1 MSMDLF
7 VMAKEL
13 LPGASVLAVIVTV
26 VGYALAAYIGRRFDQ
41 IDKRADL
48 LEKRAE
54 EIRAT
59 SLELKKDMRGEERG
73 ELVTFRV
80 AVEKWEDFLQRLVF
94 DYTMAPPDKADIAK
108 FYEADTTLF
117 LEVKIA
123 VVKVG
128 IYLRDSKLEEQ
139 LMAAVTKVRNTY
151 YPLISATLPNLIDL
165 QMQLAPI
172 EIKRKNFADS
182 GMTNMTYAPTVEDR
196 DKAAALQAALTEA
209 MRTFS
214 AQLIAQY
221 RAVAEQLV
229 DVKNAVNTYI
239 YRPVTQA
246 GLDKD

>member
-1 MSMDLF
+1 MGDMF

-13 LPGASVLAVIVTV
+13 LPGASVLAVIVTI
-26 VGYALAAYIGRRFDQ
+26 VGYALAAYIKRRFDQ
-41 IDKRADL
+41 IDKKSDL

-73 ELVTFRV
+73 DLVTFRV

-94 DYTMAPPDKADIAK
+94 DYTMAPPDKADIAG
-108 FYEADTTLF
+108 FYQEDNKLF

-128 IYLRDSKLEEQ
+128 IYLRDPELERQ
-139 LMAAVTKVRNTY
+139 LMGAVGKVRNTY
-151 YPLISATLPNLIDL
+151 YPLISATLPDLIDL
-165 QMQLAPI
+165 QTQLAPI
-172 EIKRKNFADS
+172 EIKRKNFANS
-182 GMTNMTYAPTVEDR
+182 GMTDMTYAPTAEDR
-196 DKAAALQAALTEA
+196 DRAAALQSALTDA
-209 MRTFS
+209 TRTFS
-214 AQLIAQY
+214 TQLLAQY

-229 DVKNAVNTYI
+229 GVKNAVNIYI

-246 GLDKD
+246 GLEKD